1 LAYYLICIPDVTEF
15 RISDLAFYIPCGLGI
30 LSFLC
35 SLVLASFAA
44 GRGFEYKYVPK
55 TNEIAGY
62 IESTIQ
68 ENQNL
73 PQEQRED
80 IRGTFMVK
88 LGGQYCECAASNWDI
103 NKSRTEKLSLI
114 FRFAVIAIICAIL
127 AMPGY
132 LLLKSHIETKPQDVR
147 IVTQH

>member
-1 LAYYLICIPDVTEF
+1 VATLNPDMVSVNGASQAVTNLNDFHEDTWLF
-15 RISDLAFYIPCGLGI
+15 KHSNLF
-30 LSFLC
+30 
-35 SLVLASFAA
+35 FAA

-73 PQEQRED
+73 PQEQRGD
-80 IRGTFMVK
+80 IRGTFMAK
-88 LGGQYCECAASNWDI
+88 LGGQYCKCAASNWDM
-103 NKSRTEKLSLI
+103 NKSRTEQLSLI
-114 FRFAVIAIICAIL
+114 FRFAVTASICAIL
-127 AMPGY
+127 AMSGY
-132 LLLKSHIETKPQDVR
+132 LLLKSHIETKPQDLR